1 MIHMEQT
8 QTLRLT
14 GPDGRTLSARA
25 EAVRDADEII
35 VVVDHGQEHRVR
47 VPVKIAG
54 SGRPDS
60 GEPSGL
66 RETLSLVRGSLPSWM
81 LRAEQLELMEVVK
94 PWLRSLLVR
103 RYATRTLGAPLTLSP
118 GAVAALW
125 EDDRPYCLDPIY
137 CRIHGSKR
145 LGIRIPRPRQ
155 VRPRAVAAL
164 MEGARDMPDGPR
176 CVSMMDI
183 TSVRPVSCL
192 VVRPTRSYGREI
204 VWENAG
210 DMERTARW
218 QAALS
223 MLPDDTVPE
232 AAPVCLRIAQWGTR
246 GVLPEATLSSPAAGR
261 LARHWLYQRLMHDGL
276 AMGAA
281 QDDPEA
287 AVTIGWEELA

>member
-1 MIHMEQT
+1 M
-8 QTLRLT
+8 
-14 GPDGRTLSARA
+14 SARA
-25 EAVRDADEII
+25 EAILGADEII
-35 VVVDHGQEHRVR
+35 VVVDHGPGHRVR

-66 RETLSLVRGSLPSWM
+66 RETLSLVRMSLPSWM
-81 LRAEQLELMEVVK
+81 PRARQLELMEVVE
-94 PWLRSLLVR
+94 PWLRSPLVR
-103 RYATRTLGAPLTLSP
+103 RYATSTLGAPLTLSP

-125 EDDRPYCLDPIY
+125 GDNRPYCLDPTY
-137 CRIHGSKR
+137 CRIHGTKL
-145 LGIRIPRPRQ
+145 LGIRIPRPRR

-176 CVSMMDI
+176 CVSMMDA

-204 VWENAG
+204 VWESAG
-210 DMERTARW
+210 DRERTARW

-246 GVLPEATLSSPAAGR
+246 GVLPETTLSLPAAGR